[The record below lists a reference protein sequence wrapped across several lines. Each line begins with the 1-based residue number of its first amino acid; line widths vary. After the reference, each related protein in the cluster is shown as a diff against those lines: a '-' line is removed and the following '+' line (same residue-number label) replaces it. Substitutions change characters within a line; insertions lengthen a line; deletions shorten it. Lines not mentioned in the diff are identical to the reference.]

1 MTQTGWWTRKYH
13 PLLLYVCVSRKKCT
27 WMMWLDLV
35 LTAKT
40 VGATTGDK
48 ICLDIKWNASQ
59 KLLNTLQ

>member
-1 MTQTGWWTRKYH
+1 
-13 PLLLYVCVSRKKCT
+13 
-27 WMMWLDLV
+27 MWLDLV